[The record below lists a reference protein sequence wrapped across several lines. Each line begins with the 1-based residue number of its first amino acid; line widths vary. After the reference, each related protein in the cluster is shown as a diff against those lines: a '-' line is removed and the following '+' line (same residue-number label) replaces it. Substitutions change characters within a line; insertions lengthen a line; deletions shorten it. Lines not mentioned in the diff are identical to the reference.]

1 MTDETLDA
9 EYALDLEFCR
19 KVADVP
25 PLLDERL
32 SLVKKFSIASP
43 EIAIKYLLMLECV
56 YASAFQSVPNALLL
70 SLPPAKGTET
80 VEANSPDFANESQ
93 QLPYKLIRRRC
104 FWY

>member
-43 EIAIKYLLMLECV
+43 EIAIKYLLALECA
-56 YASAFQSVPNALLL
+56 YASAFQSAPILLL
-70 SLPPAKGTET
+70 LWLPDAEGEET
-80 VEANSPDFANESQ
+80 GLSQ
-93 QLPYKLIRRRC
+93 IPYKQIRRRC